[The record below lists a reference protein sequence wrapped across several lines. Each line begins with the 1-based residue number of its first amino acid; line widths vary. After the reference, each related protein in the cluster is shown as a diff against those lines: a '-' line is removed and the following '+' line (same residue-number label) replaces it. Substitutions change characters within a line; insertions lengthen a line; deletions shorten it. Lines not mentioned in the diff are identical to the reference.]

1 MNKNMRLN
9 QKIAIKSG
17 TVYTAKVLT
26 AANSWTIS
34 DKLSPASETFAV
46 TTKETVTE
54 PGEHRV
60 FECGSTKI
68 SYLLQIG

>member
-1 MNKNMRLN
+1 M
-9 QKIAIKSG
+9 
-17 TVYTAKVLT
+17 
-26 AANSWTIS
+26 TIS
-34 DKLSPASETFAV
+34 DKPSPASETFAV

-60 FECGSTKI
+60 FDCGSTRI